1 MTFKPKYTGADTNVE
16 TTACFALKIYLKEI
30 LKPFSCLMNKSVFDS
45 SFSLAVVMLPEIKL
59 NSAIMSLFLFQT
71 YKIFHYKILIPQNML
86 MKL

>member
-1 MTFKPKYTGADTNVE
+1 
-16 TTACFALKIYLKEI
+16 
-30 LKPFSCLMNKSVFDS
+30 MNKSVFDS